1 MVKAATN
8 LYQKRQSSK
17 CWWNSYERNNWV
29 FESSKTTIDEVRQKN
44 DIEFGVLIEEYST
57 KNLETEEF
65 IPSKNGGSFA
75 FR

>member
-1 MVKAATN
+1 M
-8 LYQKRQSSK
+8 K
-17 CWWNSYERNNWV
+17 C
-29 FESSKTTIDEVRQKN
+29 FKKN

>member
-1 MVKAATN
+1 MVNAATN

-17 CWWNSYERNNWV
+17 CLWNSYERNNWV